1 LNGRGLSCLAQHCG
15 GPWWHDDLGVRI
27 TVDHG
32 AVDVVLIIR
41 AVAGE
46 RGHGPF
52 DLVEQWAYLGRI
64 IDIVRRQRGGDNLA
78 RVSVHAD
85 MQLPP

>member
-1 LNGRGLSCLAQHCG
+1 MGAVSVVSLNTAVARGGTMTSASGSRL
-15 GPWWHDDLGVRI
+15 I
-27 TVDHG
+27 TVR
-32 AVDVVLIIR
+32 LIIR

-64 IDIVRRQRGGDNLA
+64 INIVRRQRSGDNLA